1 MNALFATPNTLLG
14 TLNPQSRAGHLLT
27 GLVITVLGTI
37 LMTISAKVQIP
48 FIAVPATFQ
57 GMTVAILAAAFGWR
71 IGVATIALYI
81 VEGLAGLPVFASG
94 GGAGYI
100 MSPTFGFIIGWLPMA
115 YIIGKAA
122 DAGLSKMI
130 LPLFA
135 VMVVGDAVSFV
146 FGYVWL
152 AMLASGAGW
161 IDQTN
166 VLGSAFNIAV
176 KPFIVWDL
184 LKMAFAA
191 VTIAAGWQFIS
202 SRKSS

>member
-202 SRKSS
+202 SRKS